1 MGVSH
6 PGRDALFPARRQAG
20 GISTAAAIR
29 NLSESELVATCQ
41 LMQGGAVLEEVAIP
55 LEANGQES
63 QYIEEMFTFTGA
75 DVSDFVGLVRCTT
88 PAEGEG
94 MFTGVAVE
102 IDEGNR
108 ILTTLPVVPVESA
121 ADSQE

>member
-1 MGVSH
+1 M
-6 PGRDALFPARRQAG
+6 
-20 GISTAAAIR
+20 
-29 NLSESELVATCQ
+29 VATCQ

-63 QYIEEMFTFTGA
+63 QYIEEMIAFNGA

-108 ILTTLPVVPVESA
+108 ILTTLPVVPVAERMGR
-121 ADSQE
+121 E

>member
-1 MGVSH
+1 
-6 PGRDALFPARRQAG
+6 
-20 GISTAAAIR
+20 
-29 NLSESELVATCQ
+29 
-41 LMQGGAVLEEVAIP
+41 
-55 LEANGQES
+55 
-63 QYIEEMFTFTGA
+63 
-75 DVSDFVGLVRCTT
+75 
-88 PAEGEG
+88 